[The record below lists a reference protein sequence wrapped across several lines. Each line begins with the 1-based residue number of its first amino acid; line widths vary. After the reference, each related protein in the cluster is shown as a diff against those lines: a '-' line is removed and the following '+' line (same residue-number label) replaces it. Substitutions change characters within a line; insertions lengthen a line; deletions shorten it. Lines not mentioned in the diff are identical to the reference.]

1 MEERI
6 PPPSRALGGHDESW
20 VGFGG
25 RNDWIAIKIP
35 ALSLQKNGE
44 TRTGHPGAE
53 ICGPHVVVGEDRRP
67 QGLKPGFALGL
78 RAARLE
84 ALMSQSHNA
93 DQH

>member
-1 MEERI
+1 MTRV
-6 PPPSRALGGHDESW
+6 W

-53 ICGPHVVVGEDRRP
+53 ICGPQAVVGEERGP
-67 QGLKPGFALGL
+67 QGLKPWFL
-78 RAARLE
+78 R
-84 ALMSQSHNA
+84 
-93 DQH
+93 